1 MMIMMMISM
10 VVFFVRHDDN
20 FECDDDGK
28 NNFEY
33 GDDDNACIMFQT
45 NYCDYDDDDD
55 DDDDVSTFS
64 FLWSGAVV

>member
-1 MMIMMMISM
+1 MIIMMVSFAM
-10 VVFFVRHDDN
+10 HDDN

-45 NYCDYDDDDD
+45 NYCDYDDDDN
-55 DDDDVSTFS
+55 VSTFS